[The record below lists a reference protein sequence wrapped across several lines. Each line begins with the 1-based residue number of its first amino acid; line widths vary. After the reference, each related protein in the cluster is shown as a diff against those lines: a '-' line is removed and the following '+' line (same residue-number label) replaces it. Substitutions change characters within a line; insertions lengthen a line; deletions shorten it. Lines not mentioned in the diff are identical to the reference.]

1 MPADLSLHTI
11 HLSIQTGD
19 VQQWIRWNYSSAVV
33 SLLAGQCTPTIRSQ
47 PHMPTSTRMAI
58 RFPPLSKI
66 TLQQVNRFVKLAI
79 FELTKYC
86 SFIADKPFYHMSNS
100 HECMGVNG
108 EALQLRK
115 VYKKP
120 HFLLQVTW
128 ESVRCYKSDALR
140 LNVQWI
146 EGLYDRNHYHYSTL
160 VYWRWHCYSCCTL
173 VTIQTATN

>member
-33 SLLAGQCTPTIRSQ
+33 SLLAGQCTPTIGSQ

-86 SFIADKPFYHMSNS
+86 SFINLCLTQMN
-100 HECMGVNG
+100 V
-108 EALQLRK
+108 
-115 VYKKP
+115 
-120 HFLLQVTW
+120 W
-128 ESVRCYKSDALR
+128 ESMGKPCSYAKFIKNRTFCYKSHENLCQVLQVRCTALECAMNR
-140 LNVQWI
+140 RFVW
-146 EGLYDRNHYHYSTL
+146 
-160 VYWRWHCYSCCTL
+160 
-173 VTIQTATN
+173 